1 MPLGYLTLVLHAHL
15 PFVRH
20 PEFEDFLEED
30 WLYEAMAE
38 TYIPLLEVFDNLER
52 DGVQWRLTMSITPTL
67 ASMLEDP
74 LLSQR
79 FVRYINNLIVLAK
92 KEVERTRWEPEFY
105 KLAKMYLSQF
115 EMILDR
121 FENRH
126 KANLLHSFKK
136 HFDSGSL
143 ELITS
148 AATHGFLPLLSS
160 NPGAVRAQIEI
171 GVKEFERHFGRKP
184 KGIWL
189 PECGYIEG
197 LEKILEACGV
207 SYFFTDTHGVLFAE
221 PRPTYGIYAPIQCT
235 GSSVFAFGRDTEP
248 SKQVWSALEGY
259 PGDYAYREFYHDIG
273 FDLDFEY
280 LRPHLHQIGIRT
292 MTGIKYFRITGRS
305 GEKKPYHPEQATEKA
320 AEHAG
325 NFLFN
330 REKQV
335 EWLSGAMKDRPA
347 LIVAPYDAELFGH
360 WWFEGPQWL
369 DFLFRKMHFDQKTI
383 KCITVPEYLE
393 KHPNIQHCRPVMS
406 SWGNNGYSEVWLE
419 ASNDWIYMHLHACA
433 DRMEELA
440 SNNLSPDPINL
451 RALNQALRELL
462 LAQSSD
468 WAFIIKAGTTVDYA
482 VNRTRVHI
490 LNFLHL
496 YEQITEKKIDEPWL
510 TEVEARHNLF
520 PNIDYRVFSSVNY
533 QYGGN

>member
-1 MPLGYLTLVLHAHL
+1 MPLGYLMLVLHAHL

-30 WLYEAMAE
+30 WLFEAIAE
-38 TYIPLLEVFDNLER
+38 VYIPLLEMFQNLEN
-52 DGVQWRLTMSITPTL
+52 DKVEWRLTMSITPTL
-67 ASMLEDP
+67 AAMLDDS
-74 LLSQR
+74 LLAER
-79 FVRYINNLIVLAK
+79 FLRYIHNLINLSR

-105 KLAKMYLSQF
+105 KLAKMYNTRF

-121 FENRH
+121 FENTH
-126 KANLLHSFKK
+126 KRKLLYSFKK
-136 HFDSGSL
+136 YFDLGKL

-160 NPGAVRAQIEI
+160 NAGSVRAQIEV
-171 GVKEFERHFGRKP
+171 GVKEFERHFGKKP

-189 PECGYIEG
+189 PECGYVSGI
-197 LEKILEACGV
+197 EKILESFGI

-221 PRPTYGIYAPIQCT
+221 PRPKFGIYAPIKCPGT
-235 GSSVFAFGRDTEP
+235 SVSVFGRDTEP
-248 SKQVWSALEGY
+248 GKQVWSALEGY
-259 PGDYAYREFYHDIG
+259 PGDYCYREFYHDIG

-292 MTGIKYFRITGRS
+292 MTGIKYFSITGQTPD
-305 GEKKPYHPEQATEKA
+305 KKPYQPEKA
-320 AEHAG
+320 SQKASDHAD
-325 NFLFN
+325 NFIFN

-369 DFLFRKMHFDQKTI
+369 EFLFRKIHFNCNTI
-383 KCITVPEYLE
+383 QTITVPEYLS
-393 KHPNIQHCRPVMS
+393 KHPDIQESKPVMS
-406 SWGNNGYSEVWLE
+406 SWGNNGFCEVWLE
-419 ASNDWIYMHLHACA
+419 ESNDWIYMHLHACA

-440 SNNLSPDPINL
+440 SKIQSPDSL
-451 RALNQALRELL
+451 TRRALNQALRELM

-468 WAFIIKAGTTVDYA
+468 WAFIIKAQTTVEYA
-482 VNRTRVHI
+482 TNRTKLHI
-490 LNFLHL
+490 LNFLNL
-496 YEQITEKKIDEPWL
+496 YQQIFEENIDEPWL
-510 TEVEARHNLF
+510 TELEARHNLF
-520 PNIDYRVFSSVNY
+520 PNIDYKIFASVNY
-533 QYGGN
+533 QYGND